1 MIFSDMFVQ
10 ILFVFF
16 IATSTSFF
24 NKKMPCIP
32 HHFYMKKE
40 SVTTFQKLS
49 FSYLPKTPNQQT
61 YYDNL
66 NNKNISIVISVG
78 PAGTGKTLLACTTAI
93 HMLQKKQIDKIIIT
107 RPVVPVEE
115 EIGFLPGSLVKKMD
129 PWTRPIFDIFCEYYS
144 NSEIAQMINNNI
156 IEISPLGF
164 MRGRTF
170 KNAFIIAD
178 EMQNTS
184 PNQMF
189 MLLTRIG
196 ENSRMVLTGDLV
208 QSDRLVNNGL
218 KDFIEKYKR
227 NTNYTSSIKLV
238 ELNNTDVERSK
249 IVENIIKI
257 YETKITPTLVTKPRT
272 PRARPKSN
280 KTKLENTSSTKTPN
294 VQQPLVSFVN
304 NSNNNATNL
313 PKLVENINNKI
324 SDRINEIKNT
334 TNTKMKQSES
344 DAAMIPLYQYRNYS
358 L

>member
-1 MIFSDMFVQ
+1 
-10 ILFVFF
+10 
-16 IATSTSFF
+16 
-24 NKKMPCIP
+24 
-32 HHFYMKKE
+32 
-40 SVTTFQKLS
+40 
-49 FSYLPKTPNQQT
+49 
-61 YYDNL
+61 
-66 NNKNISIVISVG
+66 
-78 PAGTGKTLLACTTAI
+78 
-93 HMLQKKQIDKIIIT
+93 
-107 RPVVPVEE
+107 
-115 EIGFLPGSLVKKMD
+115 MD